1 VQVYES
7 RSADELEQY
16 AASSFAPAL
25 AAVPKDFHCR
35 TTLADLGG
43 GIAAGTFLTR
53 PLRIQATRKGI
64 ARGDGQ
70 DTLML
75 CIHLSGAGTL
85 QQHGREASISPGT
98 AVLFESGTPFNLNY
112 PQTGES
118 LTLQIPRDLLPLRG
132 NEISQGLAQAIPL
145 GSPSLQLLRL
155 YLDQL
160 HTLAGSFT
168 APQRGDAARA
178 AIDLLAMTLRGMA
191 PSVQADDVLVEVLR
205 EHIRSNLGDPALTV
219 AELARRHHISVR
231 QVHTVFA
238 KAGSTP
244 ADFIRTER
252 LIAARRLLA
261 DPVQPIRT
269 VATIAAAAGFAELRT
284 FERAFRRE
292 HGQTPAQWRSDLPR
306 PRTDTAQ
313 Q

>member
-1 VQVYES
+1 MQVYES
-7 RSADELEQY
+7 HSAEELEQY
-16 AASSFAPAL
+16 AASSFAPSL
-25 AAVPKDFHCR
+25 AAVPEDFHCR

-43 GIAAGTFLTR
+43 GIAAGTFQTR

-64 ARGDGQ
+64 ARGDGV

-75 CIHLSGAGTL
+75 CIHLSAVGTL
-85 QQHGREASISPGT
+85 EQHGREATISPGV
-98 AVLFESGTPFNLNY
+98 AVLFESGTPFDLRY
-112 PQTGES
+112 PQTVES

-132 NEISQGLAQAIPL
+132 NEVSRGLAQSIPL
-145 GSPSLQLLRL
+145 DSPSLQLLRL

-160 HTLAGSFT
+160 HKVAGSFT

-205 EHIRSNLGDPALTV
+205 DHIRASLGDPALTV

-231 QVHTVFA
+231 QVHAVFA

-261 DPVQPIRT
+261 DPAQPSRT
-269 VATIAAAAGFAELRT
+269 VAAVAASVGFSELRT

-292 HGQTPAQWRSDLPR
+292 HGLTPSQWRNDLPR
-306 PRTDTAQ
+306 PDVTKAHT
-313 Q
+313 